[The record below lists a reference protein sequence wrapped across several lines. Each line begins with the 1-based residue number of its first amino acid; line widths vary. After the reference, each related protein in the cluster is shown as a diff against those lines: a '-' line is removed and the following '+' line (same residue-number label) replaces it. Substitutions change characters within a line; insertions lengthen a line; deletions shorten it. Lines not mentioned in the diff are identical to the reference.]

1 MTLVSVKPQHGRYP
15 FPHLSTWFDS
25 FVENEFPKGN
35 MSTSA
40 LVNTKETKDNFSI
53 EVAAP
58 GYQRDQFKIE
68 VLEQTLTISG
78 EASIQEEQEGEKW
91 TRREYQFSNF
101 KRSFN
106 LPKTVNAEKITAAYR
121 EGILYVTLPKME
133 EAKGKERIEVKIS

>member
-15 FPHLSTWFDS
+15 FPHLSTWFDN

-35 MSTSA
+35 FGASA
-40 LVNTKETKDNFSI
+40 LVNTKETKDHYSI

-58 GYQRDQFKIE
+58 GYQREQFKIE
-68 VLEQTLTISG
+68 VVEQSLTISG
-78 EASIQEEQEGEKW
+78 EATTQDEQEGDKW

-101 KRSFN
+101 KRSFS
-106 LPKTVNAEKITAAYR
+106 LPKTVNAEKITAEYR

-133 EAKGKERIEVKIS
+133 EAKGRERIEVKVS

>member
-1 MTLVSVKPQHGRYP
+1 MTLVSVKPQHGRYS
-15 FPHLSTWFDS
+15 FPHLSTWFDG

-35 MSTSA
+35 LDTSA

-68 VLEQTLTISG
+68 VVNQTLTISG
-78 EASIQEEQEGEKW
+78 EATAQEDEEGDKW

-101 KRSFN
+101 KRSFS
-106 LPKTVNAEKITAAYR
+106 LPKTVNAEKIKAAYR

-133 EAKGKERIEVKIS
+133 EAKGKERIEVKVS